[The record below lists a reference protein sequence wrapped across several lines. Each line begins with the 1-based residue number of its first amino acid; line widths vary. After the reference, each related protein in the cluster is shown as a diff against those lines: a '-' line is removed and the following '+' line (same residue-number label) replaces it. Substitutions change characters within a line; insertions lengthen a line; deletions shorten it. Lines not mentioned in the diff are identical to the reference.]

1 MKSKIRIGTLEKI
14 LNNNNQDLK
23 FYKLNELPI
32 TKNNVSMNIP
42 EDVKEKYVVK
52 LEEFRKLNGGRFF
65 TFTILSNELQ
75 TVV

>member
-1 MKSKIRIGTLEKI
+1 MQSKIRMNTLEKI

-52 LEEFRKLNGGRFF
+52 LEEIRKLNGGRFF
-65 TFTILSNELQ
+65 TFTILSNDLK